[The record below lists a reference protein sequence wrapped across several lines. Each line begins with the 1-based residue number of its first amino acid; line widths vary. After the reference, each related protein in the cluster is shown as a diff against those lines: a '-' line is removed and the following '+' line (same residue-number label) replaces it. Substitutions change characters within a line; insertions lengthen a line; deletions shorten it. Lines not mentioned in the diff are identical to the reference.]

1 MIKLECEATVTY
13 TCYLTNE
20 DEKKV
25 IDYFNDN
32 KDKFK
37 ELNNTTVRWIVNEL
51 YDNDEIEIY
60 KNSKESDFYTNQIY
74 VDDINY

>member
-1 MIKLECEATVTY
+1 MTY

-25 IDYFNDN
+25 INYFNDN

-60 KNSKESDFYTNQIY
+60 KNSKESDFYTNKIY
-74 VDDINY
+74 IDDINY

>member
-25 IDYFNDN
+25 INYFNDN
-32 KDKFK
+32 KD
-37 ELNNTTVRWIVNEL
+37 
-51 YDNDEIEIY
+51 
-60 KNSKESDFYTNQIY
+60 
-74 VDDINY
+74 

>member
-1 MIKLECEATVTY
+1 MTY

-25 IDYFNDN
+25 INYFNDN
-32 KDKFK
+32 KDRFK

-51 YDNDEIEIY
+51 YDNDEIDIY
-60 KNSKESDFYTNQIY
+60 KNSKESDFYTNKIY

>member
-1 MIKLECEATVTY
+1 MTY

-25 IDYFNDN
+25 INYFNDN
-32 KDKFK
+32 KDRFK

-60 KNSKESDFYTNQIY
+60 KNSKESDFYTNKIY

>member
-1 MIKLECEATVTY
+1 MIKLECEATVKY

-25 IDYFNDN
+25 INYFNDN
-32 KDKFK
+32 KDRFK

-60 KNSKESDFYTNQIY
+60 KNSEESDFYTNKIY